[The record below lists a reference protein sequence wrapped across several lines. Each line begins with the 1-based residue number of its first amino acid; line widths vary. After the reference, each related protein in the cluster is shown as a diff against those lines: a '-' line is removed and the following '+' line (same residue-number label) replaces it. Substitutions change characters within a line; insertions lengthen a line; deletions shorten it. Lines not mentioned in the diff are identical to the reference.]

1 VSTDRNIR
9 LRDQRVPGWYWSQNE
24 LIDQVA
30 RRVGVYGIAVYN
42 VLARLSRHDEV
53 SGVSAETIAATLGCS
68 RAQVF
73 RSLAALEKA
82 GALMRRSVSGAESSY
97 TLVDLKSENLIP
109 VSVSDG
115 YAADNPSQSAPGG
128 VSDRAGT
135 RLRQRHANK
144 EAILQDCKTKLPA
157 TTLTDDFNSTEAAIY
172 VGHQLDLAGRE
183 LQWMLRDVIDNEK
196 KKTGA
201 TTRAT
206 AEAMVA
212 ARRSYETAAKGS
224 KFVWPAK
231 AFFAQGIW
239 KHPEEWKEKSSAPSS
254 GSARTQ
260 RNRAALEGLAAAI
273 RQRDADG
280 KHGDSNG

>member
-1 VSTDRNIR
+1 MSIDRNIR
-9 LRDQRVPGWYWSQNE
+9 LRDQRIPGWYWSQNE

-30 RRVGVYGIAVYN
+30 ARVGVYGIAVYN
-42 VLARLSRHDEV
+42 ALARLSRHDKV
-53 SGVSAETIAATLGCS
+53 SGVSAERIAATLGCS

-73 RSLAALEKA
+73 RSLAALETA

-97 TLVDLKSENLIP
+97 TLVDLKLKNLPP

-115 YAADNPSQSAPGG
+115 YAADNPPQSATGG

-135 RLRQRHANK
+135 RLSQRQANK
-144 EAILQDCKTKLPA
+144 EAKLQDCKTELPVIA
-157 TTLTDDFNSTEAAIY
+157 LTDSFNSTEAAIY
-172 VGHQLDLAGRE
+172 VGHNLDLAGRE

-201 TTRAT
+201 TAKAI
-206 AEAMVA
+206 AEAMVD
-212 ARRSYETAAKGS
+212 ARRSYETVAKGS

-239 KHPEEWKEKSSAPSS
+239 KHSEDWKERSSAPPA

-273 RQRDADG
+273 RQRDADC

>member
-1 VSTDRNIR
+1 MSTDRNIR
-9 LRDQRVPGWYWSQNE
+9 LRDQRAPGWYWSQNE
-24 LIDQVA
+24 LIDRVA

-53 SGVSAETIAATLGCS
+53 SGVSAARIARTLGCS

-73 RSLAALEKA
+73 RALAALETA
-82 GALMRRSVSGAESSY
+82 SAVMRRSVSGTESSY
-97 TLVDLKSENLIP
+97 TLVDLKPKNLPP

-115 YAADNPSQSAPGG
+115 YAADNPSQSATGG
-128 VSDRAGT
+128 VSDRAGS
-135 RLRQRHANK
+135 RLSQRHANK
-144 EAILQDCKTKLPA
+144 EAKLQDCKTGISA
-157 TTLTDDFNSTEAAIY
+157 TALTDDFNSTEAAIY

-183 LQWMLRDVIDNEK
+183 LQWMLRDVIDNEQ

-201 TTRAT
+201 TTKAI
-206 AEAMVA
+206 AEAMVE
-212 ARRSYETAAKGS
+212 ARRAYETAAKGS

-239 KHPEEWKEKSSAPSS
+239 KHPEDWKEQNNAASA

-260 RNRAALEGLAAAI
+260 RNRAALEGLAAVI
-273 RQRDADG
+273 RQRDADS
-280 KHGDSNG
+280 KHGDNNG